1 MSAQTELPPLVSY
14 GHALDGDDRKI
25 GRLRSSADVADDMPE
40 LRRRLEEDGYLYMKG
55 YLDRDKVLEAR
66 RSILSEMAE
75 MDVLDPAFP
84 ADDAICKAD
93 AATLQFMPEVA
104 DRSDSVQSLLYSG
117 RLLDFYRKF
126 YDEPIRH
133 YDFTWLRAMGPGKAT
148 NPHSELPYMGRG
160 TDRHMTCW
168 FPYGDI
174 PFDLGGLMILEGSHK
189 RMDLLKN
196 YVYRDVDS
204 YCENKPEQKKRA
216 DEGGWTFTGTLSH
229 NPPVV
234 RNKFG
239 GRWLTTE
246 FEAGDF
252 LTFGMFMVHAAV
264 DNCSGNQFR
273 ISSDSRYQRA
283 SEPIDERWVG
293 ENPPGHSKSAKNGR
307 VC

>member
-133 YDFTWLRAMGPGKAT
+133 YDFTWLRAMGPGKGT
-148 NPHSELPYMGRG
+148 NPHSDLPYMGRG